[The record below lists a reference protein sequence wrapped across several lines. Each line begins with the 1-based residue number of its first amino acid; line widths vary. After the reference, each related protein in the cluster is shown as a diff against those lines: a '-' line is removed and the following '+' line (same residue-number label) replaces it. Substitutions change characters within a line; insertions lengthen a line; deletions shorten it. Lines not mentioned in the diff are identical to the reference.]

1 MCINVSACKVV
12 HNAFFWGF
20 LPFLRLTA
28 KKQLT
33 DGKRKMN

>member
-1 MCINVSACKVV
+1 MQVSAFKSCVQ
-12 HNAFFWGF
+12 NAFFWGF

-33 DGKRKMN
+33 DGNEK